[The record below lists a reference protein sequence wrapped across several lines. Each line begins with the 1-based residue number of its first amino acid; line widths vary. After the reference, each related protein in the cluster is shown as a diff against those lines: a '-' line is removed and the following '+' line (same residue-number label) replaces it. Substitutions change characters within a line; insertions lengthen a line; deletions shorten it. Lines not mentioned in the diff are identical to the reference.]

1 MEHYKGLEEESV
13 STLRESELIPS
24 RLVDTDVTET
34 NVPFSP
40 PDGEYIAS
48 LLIKYIPNSPVL
60 KAKEWDK
67 ETAKAILKCMQENNI
82 TARAIAET
90 LQVPQGRIWRWR
102 DRLGNG

>member
-1 MEHYKGLEEESV
+1 MAELCFSLEGEA
-13 STLRESELIPS
+13 IPS
-24 RLVDTDVTET
+24 RLVDTNVP
-34 NVPFSP
+34 NISVPFSP

-67 ETAKAILKCMQENNI
+67 ETAKAILKCMQENSI